1 MSNLFVDLESRA
13 TLIKNKLDRLSITLK
28 NSTSFMTKEAY
39 MSECARVLQN
49 FYSQLDKPFF
59 KYQEAVRDNTLLPIT
74 NSVQKNKIDYDY
86 NVVMDQ
92 VLDNLTIIF
101 MEMENLE
108 SISIANFNF
117 AMTEANRLTGRL
129 KSVSSKLGDF
139 ILYGKNT
146 LSDVFLVKDSFN
158 NLIKID
164 IGSQFLN
171 EDECSVNQA
180 EGIITLPVILNE
192 SKSITVEKAPVLNDD
207 SNGVSGNNVEI
218 GKLYNGDIL
227 AINDGNPDTWYEYEK
242 IVDKSSENDPPLILD
257 MVLDLGSGK
266 ICNQIIINPNNFG
279 TKTVLNI
286 DQISTSLNGTDFISV
301 KDDIPISGFEALDEE
316 NTFTL
321 APSTSKY
328 AGQGVYTFTPRKAK
342 YIHVRLR
349 QSEPYVIQTLTGEK
363 LRYAIGL
370 RDIEIKALKFKN
382 KGELVS
388 LPLKCSDEIKKVMLE
403 VTQNPITDSDL
414 TNISYM
420 ISHDNGISWNQIQ
433 PKHLTGVSGIVSV
446 PEILNYNNSDF
457 ETIKTDTPVTS
468 LRLKIQ
474 LEREDANFI
483 EGSSSLF
490 QKTATKSEIQGVPVS
505 APFTI
510 TLDKPPIED
519 SVIIVDPM
527 FGSKGIKESSYYVK
541 YNQSQSEDT
550 FIGLP
555 FKNINVPMKKGIDSI
570 VEQQSADE
578 WLFVYVGGERWH
590 QRTKNWEDY
599 ESSDTILNVFDF
611 NPVTGELSFSPDS
624 SYACEQPPENAPI
637 SMHFGSERIFP
648 SSTVNAHKAE
658 LDFPTSNSKADMIIE
673 RHEGTGSDTEQILAG
688 STRQILKHQNLVKLT
703 TDGVLSFSAIQG
715 DNSNQW
721 TEKTFINGK
730 EEFTQDA
737 KQFSFDMKNGILHGS
752 QPFTKGLTVGYDYL
766 KTTTLTE
773 DQWDWATDDLLR
785 KTIVIKENGWKD
797 LEDTETFEGE
807 DFDSGTRINLKNM
820 GIVRNSIHIAVG
832 GWFPEGGQN
841 FNNYFFKEVTFID
854 GKTEFLNSSDNG
866 HYSVNY
872 KEGCIH
878 LNIELNFNGNLE
890 ISYRYSNYTASYRIA
905 REVDSKHYEVDTASQ
920 QIAIKDGEFFRY
932 LETPKT
938 TQSGRAPFY
947 LINYDYVSETRD
959 DIQNLKD
966 HFTPVVKDYVL
977 KILKKGVLF

>member
-555 FKNINVPMKKGIDSI
+555 FKNINVPMKKRIDSI

-637 SMHFGSERIFP
+637 SMHFGSERLFP

-658 LDFPTSNSKADMIIE
+658 LDFPTSNSKADIIIE
-673 RHEGTGSDTEQILAG
+673 RTEDSQSVSEEPIAKG
-688 STRQILKHQNLVKLT
+688 VNRFKLKNKNITSSLPFTFLKI
-703 TDGVLSFSAIQG
+703 DGEVASSWGQ
-715 DNSNQW
+715 
-721 TEKTFINGK
+721 KTFINGK
-730 EEFTQDA
+730 EEFTGEEQYSID
-737 KQFSFDMKNGILHGS
+737 KLNGVVFSS
-752 QPFTKGLTVGYDYL
+752 SPFESNTSANYDYIE
-766 KTTTLTE
+766 KVRLTE
-773 DQWDWATDDLLR
+773 EQWDWDDKDLLR
-785 KTIVIKENGWKD
+785 KTIAIKESGWKD
-797 LEDTETFEGE
+797 NLAEKEFSPSDSDTFVY
-807 DFDSGTRINLKNM
+807 LPHM
-820 GIVRNSIHIAVG
+820 GIVKGSIGITVYGSETSH
-832 GWFPEGGQN
+832 
-841 FNNYFFKEVTFID
+841 YFFKEVPYQDGTTEFQNQNAGD
-854 GKTEFLNSSDNG
+854 GK
-866 HYSVNY
+866 YSVDYNHGIIY
-872 KEGCIH
+872 ANRV
-878 LNIELNFNGNLE
+878 LNPIGGFD